1 MAPRV
6 LVSDK
11 LSKTAVQIFKDHGID
26 VDYQPDLSGLDYVDT
41 HQFAVRLG
49 FGGDQPIDARHRLRA
64 ITDLEDALR
73 LL

>member
-1 MAPRV
+1 MTRPSV
-6 LVSDK
+6 LLLDFFGT
-11 LSKTAVQIFKDHGID
+11 L
-26 VDYQPDLSGLDYVDT
+26 VDYQPDLSGLDYVDA
-41 HQFAVRLG
+41 HQFAVGLG